1 MGRQILAIGCALAL
15 AAALGCGS
23 SPEEGGARDAQ
34 GEKREVK
41 KAIAWVNPRSDSE
54 LAGSAIFIRSGE
66 NIELQVSVEQA
77 PAGSHAVH
85 IHENGDCSA
94 ADASSAGGH
103 WNPTTEDH
111 GKWGE
116 SPHHLGD
123 LGNLEVDEN
132 GEGSLSLTTDRWS
145 MGTGEANDI
154 LEKAV
159 IVHAAADDFET
170 QPTGNA
176 GGRIGCGVI
185 KAQ

>member
-1 MGRQILAIGCALAL
+1 MRRQTLIVGCILALVVAFGCTSPTEQGSAEGVQE
-15 AAALGCGS
+15 LG
-23 SPEEGGARDAQ
+23 
-34 GEKREVK
+34 RETK

-185 KAQ
+185 KPQ